1 MTPWEKYRQVV
12 REAVGTGWALLAL
25 ILFWCTAGFGLAH
38 VPVTFA
44 HVPVTFAHVPLWV
57 WAAIGGTWFLAVFL
71 VKFLTAKV
79 FRDMALDEEADHDG
93 R

>member
-1 MTPWEKYRQVV
+1 MTPWEKYRQVA

-25 ILFWCTAGFGLAH
+25 ILFWCAAGFGLAH
-38 VPVTFA
+38 VP
-44 HVPVTFAHVPLWV
+44 LWV
-57 WAAIGGTWFLAVFL
+57 WVAIGGTWFLAVFL

>member
-1 MTPWEKYRQVV
+1 MTPWEKYRQVA

-25 ILFWCTAGFGLAH
+25 ILFWCAAGFGLAH

-44 HVPVTFAHVPLWV
+44 HVPLWV
-57 WAAIGGTWFLAVFL
+57 GAAIGGTWFLAVFL